1 MPGIERIHDCAAS
14 IAVIRQKALRLIA
27 NRNEHSHVESEAAI
41 TAERAA
47 LERNL
52 ASYEAA
58 VRGDE
63 DRQLFEALKPTLADY
78 LSVTAHLME
87 TVGRGDS
94 DQAYAVLN
102 ERLAPIGKHVDQQL
116 EALISFNQ
124 KGADLAAQ
132 NGDAVYQ
139 HSQRIVLCAVLGAM
153 LVTLLLAYWL
163 TRSIV
168 APLREALSLAEC
180 IERGDLTHKVDVHG
194 KDEPA
199 LLLAALASMQHKLCA
214 TLRGIGDSADQLAA
228 SAEQMSAV
236 MEESNRDLQQQTDEI
251 NQAATAVTQ
260 MSSAVDE
267 VAGNA
272 GPGLGFGV
280 VGGVAVYG
288 ENHVTLAICE
298 DGIRVGCNV
307 VE

>member
-1 MPGIERIHDCAAS
+1 MTAPNFPIDVVIMAAGKGTRMKSRLPKVLQRLAGVPLVQHVLGTAAQLNARSAVVITGHGADQVEPVVLAPGQAL
-14 IAVIRQKALRLIA
+14 AVQCVRQEPQLGTGHAVQQAVPALADDGVVVVLSGDVPLTQADTLQALIA
-27 NRNEHSHVESEAAI
+27 QC
-41 TAERAA
+41 
-47 LERNL
+47 
-52 ASYEAA
+52 
-58 VRGDE
+58 G
-63 DRQLFEALKPTLADY
+63 
-78 LSVTAHLME
+78 
-87 TVGRGDS
+87 G
-94 DQAYAVLN
+94 
-102 ERLAPIGKHVDQQL
+102 QQL
-116 EALISFNQ
+116 AL
-124 KGADLAAQ
+124 L
-132 NGDAVYQ
+132 
-139 HSQRIVLCAVLGAM
+139 
-153 LVTLLLAYWL
+153 L

-267 VAGNA
+267 VAGIQRIPLALIGASVQEDKRTISRFSA
-272 GPGLGFGV
+272 GVLQW
-280 VGGVAVYG
+280 GGRSI
-288 ENHVTLAICE
+288 TLLDDEQLLAAMS
-298 DGIRVGCNV
+298 RSLT
-307 VE
+307 